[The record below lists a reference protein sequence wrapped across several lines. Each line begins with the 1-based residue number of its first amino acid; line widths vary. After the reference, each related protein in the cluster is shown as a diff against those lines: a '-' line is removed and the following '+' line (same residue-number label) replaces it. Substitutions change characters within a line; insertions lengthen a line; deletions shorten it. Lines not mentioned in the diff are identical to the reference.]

1 MGNDGGDQQRSRDD
15 STARSSRDQ
24 SRNRRNDKAH
34 DDGQQQRPQHRARMD
49 RSVSPD
55 FEDVRQRKRN
65 RIDGGETPYPS
76 EQSVVSRRGAGTGA
90 LARQIR
96 RAILNNVRG
105 VPLTG
110 VSSTTS
116 HARSKAVRKPSIV

>member
-34 DDGQQQRPQHRARMD
+34 DDGQQQRPQHRVRMD

-55 FEDVRQRKRN
+55 FQDVRHRKRN
-65 RIDGGETPYPS
+65 RIDGGKPPYPS
-76 EQSVVSRRGAGTGA
+76 QKSVVSLPGATTGE

-96 RAILNNVRG
+96 LAILNNVRG

-110 VSSTTS
+110 WNV
-116 HARSKAVRKPSIV
+116 